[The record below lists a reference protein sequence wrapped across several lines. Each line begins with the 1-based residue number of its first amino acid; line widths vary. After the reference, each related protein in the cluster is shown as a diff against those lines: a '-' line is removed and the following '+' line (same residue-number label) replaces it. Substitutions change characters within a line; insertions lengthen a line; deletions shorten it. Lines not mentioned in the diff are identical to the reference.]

1 MNKESTYW
9 KWKSLIIDF
18 ATLSDEKNNYGGYI
32 SKKDMVF
39 TYLGTPDDEIHEWY
53 NGKYSSEYNEA
64 YRYGYELGLIEEYID
79 YEDKIDQLT
88 NNWNELEEWLKDMK
102 TPKQNNW
109 GDYGYTWALKIDVIL
124 DKMKEIS
131 DSNNEPK

>member
-1 MNKESTYW
+1 MEVMIMNKESTYW

-18 ATLSDEKNNYGGYI
+18 TTLSDEKNNYGGYI

-39 TYLGTPDDEIHEWY
+39 AYLGTPDDKIHEWY

-64 YRYGYELGLIEEYID
+64 YRYAYELNLIEEYID

-88 NNWNELEEWLKDMK
+88 NNWNELEEYIKDMLFT
-102 TPKQNNW
+102 TPHESQML
-109 GDYGYTWALKIDVIL
+109 DFIL
-124 DKMKEIS
+124 DKMKKIKEG
-131 DSNNEPK
+131 NNESK

>member
-1 MNKESTYW
+1 MSKESTYW

-18 ATLSDEKNNYGGYI
+18 ATLSEEKNNYGGYI

-39 TYLGTPDDEIHEWY
+39 AYLGTPDKKIHEWY

-64 YRYGYELGLIEEYID
+64 YNYAYELGLIDEYID

-88 NNWNELEEWLKDMK
+88 NNWNELEEWLKDLFEK
-102 TPKQNNW
+102 
-109 GDYGYTWALKIDVIL
+109 GYDIKLVL
-124 DKMKEIS
+124 NKMKKIKEN
-131 DSNNEPK
+131 DNE

>member
-39 TYLGTPDDEIHEWY
+39 AYLGTPDDKIHEWY

-64 YRYGYELGLIEEYID
+64 YRYAYELNLIEEYID

-88 NNWNELEEWLKDMK
+88 NNWRLLEEFIKDMLFT
-102 TPKQNNW
+102 TPHENQML
-109 GDYGYTWALKIDVIL
+109 DFIL
-124 DKMKEIS
+124 DKMKEL
-131 DSNNEPK
+131 NNKNGGDHNE

>member
-18 ATLSDEKNNYGGYI
+18 ATLSDEKNNFGGYI

-39 TYLGTPDDEIHEWY
+39 VYLGTPDDKIHEWY

-64 YRYGYELGLIEEYID
+64 YRYAYELGLIEEYVD

-88 NNWNELEEWLKDMK
+88 NNWNELEEDLKKYDLVYLHE
-102 TPKQNNW
+102 TGEHQLA
-109 GDYGYTWALKIDVIL
+109 YVIESIL
-124 DKMKEIS
+124 DKMKEIKV
-131 DSNNEPK
+131 SNNGQ

>member
-1 MNKESTYW
+1 MNKESSYW

-18 ATLSDEKNNYGGYI
+18 ATLSDEKNNFGGYI

-39 TYLGTPDDEIHEWY
+39 AYLGTPDDEIHEWY

-64 YRYGYELGLIEEYID
+64 YRYAYELGLIEEYVD

-88 NNWNELEEWLKDMK
+88 NNWNELEEYLNEQIQRSWEIEEQCYE
-102 TPKQNNW
+102 T
-109 GDYGYTWALKIDVIL
+109 VL
-124 DKMKEIS
+124 DKMKEIK
-131 DSNNEPK
+131 EGK